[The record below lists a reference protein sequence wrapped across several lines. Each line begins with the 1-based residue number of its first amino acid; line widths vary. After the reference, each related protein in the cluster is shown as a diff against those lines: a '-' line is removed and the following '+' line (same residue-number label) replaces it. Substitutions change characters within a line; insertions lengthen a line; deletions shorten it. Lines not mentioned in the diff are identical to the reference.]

1 MAQTEAGKALQE
13 DMLGRG
19 GLMSVMMDGDVGEC
33 IRGAMGISP
42 VAPVKP
48 TGARAQAAKVAAQ
61 IAAKN
66 TVKAGSTPQAAEA
79 PSYQPHALAE
89 LFPSMFPSDYAE
101 LLADVQAHG
110 VRDAIWIYEGKVL
123 DGNHRLRAATEA
135 GKGFETRQYTGHD
148 PLGFVV
154 SMNLRRRHLTT
165 GQRASIADKMAQMG
179 SKNGANL
186 YSTSI
191 AEAAAAM
198 HVSPRAVK
206 TVRAVAKASPEL
218 AAEVS
223 NGTRT
228 INSADQELKAEVR
241 NGTKA
246 VRNGTRNTEVG
257 RELAAMT
264 ARVQEWIAQYGV
276 DYLRH
281 QYSAE
286 FEKLVRV
293 VVGSEE
299 SNSILNLNQ
308 DSFRNINKGE
318 QMRPIVRPN
327 LRIHPSDRKISVS
340 VHLYETTVRELKEA
354 GGDLKMTDVIRHCI
368 NNFLDG
374 SRDKKDSTNATPTI

>member
-1 MAQTEAGKALQE
+1 MAQSEAGKALQE

-61 IAAKN
+61 IRAKAK
-66 TVKAGSTPQAAEA
+66 VRA
-79 PSYQPHALAE
+79 SYQPHALAE
-89 LFPSMFPSDYAE
+89 LFPTMSPSDYAE
-101 LLADVQAHG
+101 LLDDVRAHG
-110 VRDAIWIYEGKVL
+110 VREPIWIYEGKVL

-135 GKGFETRQYTGHD
+135 CKPAASQQYTGHD
-148 PLGFVV
+148 PLAFII

-186 YSTSI
+186 HSTSI

-198 HVSPRAVK
+198 HVSARSVK
-206 TVRAVAKASPEL
+206 KVRAVAAASPEL

-299 SNSILNLNQ
+299 SNSLLDLNQ

-318 QMRPIVRPN
+318 
-327 LRIHPSDRKISVS
+327 
-340 VHLYETTVRELKEA
+340 
-354 GGDLKMTDVIRHCI
+354 
-368 NNFLDG
+368 
-374 SRDKKDSTNATPTI
+374 